1 MNFKFYNLMT
11 KKLKFLCPK
20 KKEYANSKVKE
31 SEKYLGSMKI
41 FGCKRYIAMYA
52 MCMY

>member
-1 MNFKFYNLMT
+1 MT

-20 KKEYANSKVKE
+20 KKKEYADSKVKE

-41 FGCKRYIAMYA
+41 FSCKRYIAMYA
-52 MCMY
+52 MRMY